1 MKKGQSIGYGGTY
14 TAPKDM
20 EVSTYSIGYGDGF
33 RRLGGKEYKTAD
45 GKQVLGRVSMDN
57 IAVEGSDDE
66 ICIFEDVSELAKI
79 HNTITYEILTGQN
92 STIFREV
99 V

>member
-1 MKKGQSIGYGGTY
+1 
-14 TAPKDM
+14 
-20 EVSTYSIGYGDGF
+20 
-33 RRLGGKEYKTAD
+33 
-45 GKQVLGRVSMDN
+45 MDN

-92 STIFREV
+92 SNISREIV
-99 V
+99 